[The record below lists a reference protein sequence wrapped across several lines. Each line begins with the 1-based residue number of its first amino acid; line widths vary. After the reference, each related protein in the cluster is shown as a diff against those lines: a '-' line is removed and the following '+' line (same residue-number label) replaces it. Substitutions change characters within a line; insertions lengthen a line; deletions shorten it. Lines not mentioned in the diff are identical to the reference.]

1 MAPRPNPKPNA
12 LAPGTPPPAKLP
24 KDPAIMENSAM
35 QIPTINPRIASTF
48 KSDLER
54 GSRRDSLYGRHVCL
68 LWQIGGMLAE

>member
-1 MAPRPNPKPNA
+1 
-12 LAPGTPPPAKLP
+12 
-24 KDPAIMENSAM
+24 MENSAM

-54 GSRRDSLYGRHVCL
+54 GSRRDSFYGRQVCL